1 MLKFFGKKNT
11 EEINSALSKTRG
23 SLFGQI
29 GKVFRS
35 SGFNKETMEELEDI
49 LISSD
54 LGYDTTKLM
63 LSQLE
68 EQAKNQRKT
77 GGNRGFTPPTGRR
90 RQTFPYKRLG
100 AKWPR

>member
-35 SGFNKETMEELEDI
+35 SGFNKETMEELEHI

-68 EQAKNQRKT
+68 EQAKNQSAET
-77 GGNRGFTPPTGRR
+77 VYYTHLTLPTICSE
-90 RQTFPYKRLG
+90 
-100 AKWPR
+100 